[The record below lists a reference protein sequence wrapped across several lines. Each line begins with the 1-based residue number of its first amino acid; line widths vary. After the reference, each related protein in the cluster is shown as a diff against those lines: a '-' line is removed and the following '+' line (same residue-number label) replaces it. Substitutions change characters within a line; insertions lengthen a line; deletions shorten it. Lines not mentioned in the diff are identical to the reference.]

1 MKYLLQLNKFQFP
14 SPTLSLYMYLFAQT
28 KNDLLCK
35 TFMLLP
41 SRVVTSTY
49 ILNSTVT
56 HNAMQHLFIVFLAM
70 IEKLGICVACP
81 YLYDSLSEYQE
92 WCVVMWLPYAKH
104 QCLAAFSTYMITE
117 YWLSHGDWHFDKESW
132 ISLNINKICNCY
144 LLTFKTC
151 WFVHEGEDFY
161 WRKIACPMEL

>member
-41 SRVVTSTY
+41 SRVVT
-49 ILNSTVT
+49 TVT
-56 HNAMQHLFIVFLAM
+56 HNAMQHLF
-70 IEKLGICVACP
+70 
-81 YLYDSLSEYQE
+81 SLSCNDWEIGDLCCMPIFIWQSV
-92 WCVVMWLPYAKH
+92 WVPRVMCSDVIMQSINVWLHSPR
-104 QCLAAFSTYMITE
+104 T
-117 YWLSHGDWHFDKESW
+117 WLLNTDYLMVTDILIKRADDLW
-132 ISLNINKICNCY
+132 IYRVNKICNCY

-161 WRKIACPMEL
+161 WWKIACPMEL

>member
-1 MKYLLQLNKFQFP
+1 MKYQFP

-28 KNDLLCK
+28 KNDLLRK

-56 HNAMQHLFIVFLAM
+56 HNAMQHLF
-70 IEKLGICVACP
+70 
-81 YLYDSLSEYQE
+81 SLSCNDWEIGDLCCMPIFIWQSV
-92 WCVVMWLPYAKH
+92 WVPRVMCSDVIMQIINVWLHSPHTWLLNTDYLMVTDILIKRADDLRIKTKYA
-104 QCLAAFSTYMITE
+104 TVI
-117 YWLSHGDWHFDKESW
+117 
-132 ISLNINKICNCY
+132 
-144 LLTFKTC
+144 LTFKTC

-161 WRKIACPMEL
+161 WWKIACPMEL

>member
-1 MKYLLQLNKFQFP
+1 MKYHLQLNKFQFP

-56 HNAMQHLFIVFLAM
+56 HNAMQHLF
-70 IEKLGICVACP
+70 
-81 YLYDSLSEYQE
+81 SLSCNE
-92 WCVVMWLPYAKH
+92 WEIGDLCGMPIFIWQSVWVPIVMCSVVMWLCKASMSGCILH
-104 QCLAAFSTYMITE
+104 VHD

-132 ISLNINKICNCY
+132 WS
-144 LLTFKTC
+144 
-151 WFVHEGEDFY
+151 
-161 WRKIACPMEL
+161 

>member
-56 HNAMQHLFIVFLAM
+56 HNAMQHLF
-70 IEKLGICVACP
+70 
-81 YLYDSLSEYQE
+81 SLSCNDWEIGDLCCMPIFIWQSV
-92 WCVVMWLPYAKH
+92 WVPIVMWCDVIM
-104 QCLAAFSTYMITE
+104 QSFNV
-117 YWLSHGDWHFDKESW
+117 WLHSPHTWLLNTDYLMVTDILIKRADDLW
-132 ISLNINKICNCY
+132 I
-144 LLTFKTC
+144 
-151 WFVHEGEDFY
+151 
-161 WRKIACPMEL
+161 

>member
-56 HNAMQHLFIVFLAM
+56 HNAMQHLF
-70 IEKLGICVACP
+70 
-81 YLYDSLSEYQE
+81 SLSCNDWEIGDLCCMPIFIWQSV
-92 WCVVMWLPYAKH
+92 WVPRVMCSDVIMQSINVWLRSPR
-104 QCLAAFSTYMITE
+104 T
-117 YWLSHGDWHFDKESW
+117 WLLNTDYLMVTDILIKRADDLW
-132 ISLNINKICNCY
+132 I
-144 LLTFKTC
+144 
-151 WFVHEGEDFY
+151 
-161 WRKIACPMEL
+161 

>member
-14 SPTLSLYMYLFAQT
+14 SPILSFYMYLFAQT

-56 HNAMQHLFIVFLAM
+56 HNAMQHLF
-70 IEKLGICVACP
+70 
-81 YLYDSLSEYQE
+81 SLSCNDWEIGDLCCMPILIWQSV
-92 WCVVMWLPYAKH
+92 WVPRVMCSDVIMQIINVWLHSPH
-104 QCLAAFSTYMITE
+104 T
-117 YWLSHGDWHFDKESW
+117 WLLNTDYLMVTDILIKRADDLW
-132 ISLNINKICNCY
+132 I
-144 LLTFKTC
+144 
-151 WFVHEGEDFY
+151 
-161 WRKIACPMEL
+161 

>member
-1 MKYLLQLNKFQFP
+1 MTYLLQLNKFQFP

-56 HNAMQHLFIVFLAM
+56 HNAMQHLF
-70 IEKLGICVACP
+70 
-81 YLYDSLSEYQE
+81 SLSCNDWEIGDLCCMPIFIWQSV
-92 WCVVMWLPYAKH
+92 WVPIVMWCDYAKY

-132 ISLNINKICNCY
+132 WSLNINKICNCY
-144 LLTFKTC
+144 LNIQNLLICT
-151 WFVHEGEDFY
+151 
-161 WRKIACPMEL
+161 WRRRFLLKENCMSRGAIKQ